1 MSKSVDLFINS
12 DQPIEAVAAAVE
24 RLTQLSIKPG
34 ELPSTW
40 LIAKDYLRAELSV
53 KPYISD
59 GELDL
64 ERYAYAM
71 SARASGSRLT
81 DSPEAAL
88 LRAVADRLHTEKIRT
103 LLVHD
108 LQYKDRAAVQSTA
121 PDSGEAGAEAAAP
134 VEAS

>member
-1 MSKSVDLFINS
+1 MSKSVDLFIHS

-24 RLTQLSIKPG
+24 RLTQLTVKPG

-40 LIAKDYLRAELSV
+40 IIARDDLRAELRV
-53 KPYISD
+53 NPYISD

-64 ERYAYAM
+64 DRYAYAM
-71 SARASGSRLT
+71 SARASGTRLT

-88 LRAVADRLHTEKIRT
+88 LRAVADRLHGEKMGT

-108 LQYKDRAAVQSTA
+108 LQYRDRGAGASPV
-121 PDSGEAGAEAAAP
+121 PDAGDGDAEAAVP
-134 VEAS
+134 VEAP

>member
-1 MSKSVDLFINS
+1 MSKSVDLFIHS

-24 RLTQLSIKPG
+24 RLTQLAVKPG

-40 LIAKDYLRAELSV
+40 VVAKDDLRAELRIN
-53 KPYISD
+53 PYIND

-71 SARASGSRLT
+71 SARASGNRLT

-88 LRAVADRLHTEKIRT
+88 LRAVADRLHSEKMRT

-108 LQYKDRAAVQSTA
+108 LQYKDRAPAQSTA
-121 PDSGEAGAEAAAP
+121 LDGGDGGGEAAAP